1 MSCGC
6 MKNTGNDRGKQQ
18 VHSHGSEENL
28 PADDTKSALGILN
41 ERYARGDIVKE
52 EYLSMK
58 NEILSRGNNGN

>member
-1 MSCGC
+1 M
-6 MKNTGNDRGKQQ
+6 
-18 VHSHGSEENL
+18 HSHGSKENL

-58 NEILSRGNNGN
+58 NEILSR

>member
-6 MKNTGNDRGKQQ
+6 MKNAGNDMGKQHM
-18 VHSHGSEENL
+18 HSHGGEENL

-41 ERYARGDIVKE
+41 ERYARGEIAKE

-58 NEILSRGNNGN
+58 NEILSR